1 MLEDTLD
8 YLTLLLS
15 SLGEKEIRG
24 EASPSVANGGGQGRL
39 FSPTDLGGENGRVSL
54 WGEKKKREEEEKE
67 KNFVC
72 VPLAP
77 IPGDKAKEKFD
88 HQL

>member
-24 EASPSVANGGGQGRL
+24 EASPSVANGGGSGQT
-39 FSPTDLGGENGRVSL
+39 FFPY
-54 WGEKKKREEEEKE
+54 
-67 KNFVC
+67 
-72 VPLAP
+72 
-77 IPGDKAKEKFD
+77 
-88 HQL
+88 